1 MSAINVGDRVQVIKT
16 KPGEEQFLNKIGR
29 VVLVTDEVNCVV
41 SFGGNAGGSFHV
53 SQLKK
58 VAN

>member
-1 MSAINVGDRVQVIKT
+1 MATINVGDRVQVIKT

-29 VVLVTDEVNCVV
+29 VVLVADEVNCMV
-41 SFGGNAGGSFHV
+41 SFGANAGGSFHI

-58 VAN
+58 VAY